1 MGERT
6 VTGGV
11 VRFVL
16 QRLVSGAVVVWG
28 AATLTFFAV
37 HLVPGDTVAALLGPG
52 TPVTPEL
59 RHQILADSGL
69 DDPLPVQYAH
79 SMGDLLSG
87 DLGRS
92 YQLNQP
98 VGDLLSGQVMP
109 TVQLALCALVTA
121 LLLAV
126 LAAVVTAGRGR
137 TGRTIAS
144 AVELLVVSVPS
155 FWLGIVLLTVF
166 SFHHPF
172 FPAAGADGA
181 AALVLPTLALALP
194 LAGVLAQVIRQEL
207 EQADARPFALTA
219 RARGLGETR
228 LLLRHTLRHALL
240 PVSTLSGF
248 LLGGLFGGAVLI
260 ENIFARPGLGRVL
273 VRAVD
278 SRDLPV
284 VTALV
289 LLSAVAFVVIN
300 IVVDLLHPV
309 IDARLREV
317 TP

>member
-1 MGERT
+1 M
-6 VTGGV
+6 TGGV
-11 VRFVL
+11 LRFVL
-16 QRLVSGAVVVWG
+16 QRLAAGALVVWG

-37 HLVPGDTVAALLGPG
+37 HLVPGDTVAALIGPG

-59 RHQILADSGL
+59 RHQVLVGSGL
-69 DDPLPVQYAH
+69 DDPLPVQYVH
-79 SMGDLLSG
+79 SMGALLSG

-98 VGDLLSGQVMP
+98 VGQVLSGQVLP
-109 TVQLALCALVTA
+109 TVQLALCALVCA

-126 LAAVVTAGRGR
+126 LAAVVTAGRSGLVR
-137 TGRTIAS
+137 SLAS
-144 AVELLVVSVPS
+144 AVELVTVSVPA

-166 SFHHPF
+166 SFHLHL
-172 FPAAGADGA
+172 FPAAGDGSA
-181 AALVLPTLALALP
+181 SALVLPTLALALP
-194 LAGVLAQVIRQEL
+194 LAGVLTQVMRQEL
-207 EQADARPFALTA
+207 EQTDGRPFVLTA

-240 PVSTLSGF
+240 PLTTMSGF
-248 LLGGLFGGAVLI
+248 LLGGLFGGAVLV
-260 ENIFARPGLGRVL
+260 ENIFARPGLGRIL
-273 VRAVD
+273 VRAVEA
-278 SRDLPV
+278 RDIPV

-289 LLSAVAFVVIN
+289 LLSAVVFVVIN

-309 IDARLREV
+309 IDARLRKV

>member
-1 MGERT
+1 M
-6 VTGGV
+6 
-11 VRFVL
+11 RFVL
-16 QRLVSGAVVVWG
+16 QRLAAGAVVVWG

-37 HLVPGDTVAALLGPG
+37 HLVPGDTVAALIGPG
-52 TPVTPEL
+52 TPVTPAL
-59 RHQILADSGL
+59 RHQILAESGL
-69 DDPLPVQYAH
+69 DDPLAVQYAH
-79 SMGDLLSG
+79 SMGALLRG

-98 VGDLLSGQVMP
+98 VGQLLAGQVAP
-109 TVQLALCALVTA
+109 TLQLAVGSLVCA
-121 LLLAV
+121 LLLAL
-126 LAAVVTAGRGR
+126 LAAIATAGRGGA
-137 TGRTIAS
+137 TRTIVS
-144 AVELLVVSVPS
+144 AVELFIVSVPS

-166 SFHHPF
+166 SFRF
-172 FPAAGADGA
+172 RLFPAAADGSLS
-181 AALVLPTLALALP
+181 ALVLPTLALALP

-207 EQADARPFALTA
+207 EQTDARPFVLTA

-240 PVSTLSGF
+240 PVTTLSGF
-248 LLGGLFGGAVLI
+248 LLGGLFGGTVLI
-260 ENIFARPGLGRVL
+260 ENIFARPGLGRIL
-273 VRAVD
+273 VRAVEA
-278 SRDLPV
+278 RDIPV